1 MSQDCCHT
9 ADLTVRVMSTG
20 IGPAV
25 MMSLNSER
33 FEPTLRIIWSELY
46 GSHGVLNVRDHFET
60 ADGSEISKVVTGQ

>member
-1 MSQDCCHT
+1 
-9 ADLTVRVMSTG
+9 
-20 IGPAV
+20 
-25 MMSLNSER
+25 MSLNSER